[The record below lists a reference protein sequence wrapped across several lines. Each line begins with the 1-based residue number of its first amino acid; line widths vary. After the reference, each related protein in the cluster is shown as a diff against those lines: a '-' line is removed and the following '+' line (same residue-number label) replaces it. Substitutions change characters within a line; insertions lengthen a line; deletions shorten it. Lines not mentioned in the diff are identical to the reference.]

1 MAEELG
7 LSKAKAQKMID
18 VVEFMIKHDDNDKR
32 HWSHYWEYL
41 GNRNVK
47 KYRDTTPDLDNTIAT
62 AVKGGAIKDAKD
74 MRKLSDI
81 ARIGDKQAK
90 KIMQNISN
98 GTVSIYTGHAQML
111 ESGKLDDVVKKLKK
125 FRDFIIDDTFEKQ
138 LKSSKDTYNQ
148 SKFEIDKILK
158 RLNKIREKMDDDE

>member
-111 ESGKLDDVVKKLKK
+111 ESGKLDDVVKKLK
-125 FRDFIIDDTFEKQ
+125 
-138 LKSSKDTYNQ
+138 
-148 SKFEIDKILK
+148 
-158 RLNKIREKMDDDE
+158 